1 MSAMEPNGC
10 VTNCN
15 LDVYKKKR
23 NVSVLS
29 ITKIASLWEWEFSK
43 SFFLFDAT
51 MTDQKH
57 AIIKI
62 ITMCAI

>member
-1 MSAMEPNGC
+1 MEPNGC

-15 LDVYKKKR
+15 LDVHKR
-23 NVSVLS
+23 KGMYLFNRP
-29 ITKIASLWEWEFSK
+29 IIKIASLWEWEFSK
-43 SFFLFDAT
+43 WFFLFDAT

-62 ITMCAI
+62 ITMCAL